1 MPRMHQCLASWL
13 LVSFI
18 IVAVMADAE
27 QATPQTA
34 GFEHS
39 QGDVVLPR
47 ELGASVTGKG
57 GSTRGR
63 PRMRSAIA
71 PFFAVMKAV

>member
-1 MPRMHQCLASWL
+1 MPRMHRCLASWL

-27 QATPQTA
+27 QDTPQTA

-39 QGDVVLPR
+39 QGDVALPL
-47 ELGASVTGKG
+47 ELGASVTRKG
-57 GSTRGR
+57 GGTRGQ

-71 PFFAVMKAV
+71 LFPK